1 MLYDR
6 LKRVLTLYNRLET
19 GQATDLRSLCNL
31 LGISRR
37 TMNRDLALLRGAGF
51 PVHLEQR
58 KGSYRL
64 GKKPGKRAAR
74 GVKAEPP
81 LLSMLQQIAAGVAD
95 VREKLAASSSAA
107 DIDGGAKKVFIVH
120 GHNEGVRESVARFL
134 EKLNLAP
141 IVLHEQPNRGR
152 TIIEKFFDYAE
163 VTFAVVLLTADDY
176 GGTQELKKRKP
187 RPRARQNV
195 ILELGFFLGKLGRE
209 RVCALYEEGVEIP
222 SDYQGVLFVPL
233 DSQQAWQM
241 RLAIE
246 MKEAGLD
253 IGPILGEGV

>member
-6 LKRVLTLYNRLET
+6 LKRVLKLYNRLET
-19 GQATDLRSLCNL
+19 DQATDADSLCRL

-37 TMNRDLALLRGAGF
+37 TLQRDLHVLVGAGIRVYF
-51 PVHLEQR
+51 DERQ
-58 KGSYRL
+58 GSYGL
-64 GKKPGKRAAR
+64 GRKPGKRKPGGA
-74 GVKAEPP
+74 KPEPP
-81 LLSMLQQIAAGVAD
+81 LLSMLEQIAEGVAD
-95 VREKLAASSSAA
+95 VREKLAASSSVA
-107 DIDGGAKKVFIVH
+107 DIDWRSKKVFIVH

-176 GGTQELKKRKP
+176 GGPQKHKRRKP

-253 IGPILGEGV
+253 IGPILGEGA